1 MIDFCAYECE
11 RGEVQPLYACA
22 LTCRRWLPRSRLHLY
37 HFVKLPARSHF
48 RKFLATVKGSFVR
61 KLDLGDID
69 SSSQEPVA
77 PRKELA
83 SKYTYGDRQNSE
95 WICLVPVYLL
105 PHLPLLHTITLWRLP
120 VFNAVTEKCMSQFR
134 SYPTLKTLVLQ
145 SCICV
150 SCQDL
155 ARLASWFLSLELL
168 WLVETMVSLPS
179 TGVAS
184 VYLRNLPALDSI
196 YLSHLS
202 NVNILESLLSWPA
215 QKAVRRLEYICT
227 DPAMRDRI
235 DRFIVPSPEKCLFAF
250 YGTLFGLPGP
260 YLPGKLIVLYL

>member
-37 HFVKLPARSHF
+37 HFVKLSARSHF

-95 WICLVPVYLL
+95 WICLVPVYS
-105 PHLPLLHTITLWRLP
+105 TIIRILTTTYYVPPIHQGP
-120 VFNAVTEKCMSQFR
+120 VNRGANRDLSKQGPAR
-134 SYPTLKTLVLQ
+134 SSYSGFT
-145 SCICV
+145 
-150 SCQDL
+150 
-155 ARLASWFLSLELL
+155 
-168 WLVETMVSLPS
+168 
-179 TGVAS
+179 
-184 VYLRNLPALDSI
+184 
-196 YLSHLS
+196 
-202 NVNILESLLSWPA
+202 VNIWCRSS
-215 QKAVRRLEYICT
+215 
-227 DPAMRDRI
+227 
-235 DRFIVPSPEKCLFAF
+235 
-250 YGTLFGLPGP
+250 G
-260 YLPGKLIVLYL
+260 